1 MSKMSRIFDHAQKC
15 QFLTCR
21 KCHNISEK
29 AFKTLIQTHID
40 MALLFYTN
48 SVKHLASKIN
58 MPIGKF
64 VIKKFSD
71 GELYVKVD
79 EDVKDN
85 RVWVLAS
92 IQPDNV
98 LELAFLLDALNRA
111 KASINLF
118 ITYFG
123 YARQNTVNVA
133 GEALSAEVIC
143 NLLKMFNPEKIAVL
157 HIHSAGM
164 KQFIDFTSEIPLELY
179 LPIIEKTAEVVV
191 APDKGAAHLAHVL
204 ASPIS
209 KGEAFFEKFRPKQE
223 EAVMKKLVGDVKG
236 KNVIIVDDLISTGGT
251 ILEAAKRLK
260 EEGALDIQVL
270 ATHGV
275 FTDGAIEKLENGPIS
290 KIHIT
295 NSLAQTHS
303 SKKINVIDLSSFIE
317 KIILNN

>member
-1 MSKMSRIFDHAQKC
+1 MATGLFKGLC
-15 QFLTCR
+15 GN
-21 KCHNISEK
+21 CHNISKK
-29 AFKTLIQTHID
+29 AFKTSVQLHIS

-58 MPIGKF
+58 MPMGKF

-71 GELYVKVD
+71 GEIYVRVD
-79 EDVKDN
+79 EDVKDKQ
-85 RVWVLAS
+85 VWVLTA
-92 IQPDNV
+92 IQSDNV

-123 YARQNTVNVA
+123 YARQNAVNVA

-143 NLLKMFNPEKIAVL
+143 NLLKMFNPKKITVM
-157 HIHSAGM
+157 HIHNTSVN
-164 KQFIDFTSEIPLELY
+164 QFIDFSSEIPVELY
-179 LPIIEKTAEVVV
+179 GPIIDKTADVVV
-191 APDKGAAHLAHVL
+191 APDKGAAHLAHTL

-209 KGEAFFEKFRPKQE
+209 KGEAFFEKIRPKQE
-223 EAVMKKLVGDVKG
+223 EAIMKKLVGDVKG

-260 EEGALDIQVL
+260 EEGAKDIQVL

-275 FTDGAIEKLENGPIS
+275 FTDGAIEKLEGSPIS
-290 KIHIT
+290 KVHVT
-295 NSLAQTHS
+295 NSLAQTHN
-303 SKKINVIDLSSFIE
+303 SKKVNVIDLSGFIE